1 MAHDERN
8 RSKKYASM
16 DGFIPASSRKRTD
29 GFTPRTL
36 LSARHPNMQ
45 IKPLPAVV
53 QASLPRADRPT
64 NSKAKIRQRRHKRTG
79 KQVIV
84 RSAIVVFAF
93 VLLVGGWLGW
103 RGLTAVNR
111 IFHGNAFSDAH
122 ALFGNARLKGEDKG
136 RVNILLAGDSADDPN
151 HGGAE
156 LTDSIMILSV
166 DTRHHTGFMLSI
178 PRDLW
183 VSMPGWSHQ
192 KINAA
197 NNVTNFNQAG
207 YPKGGMGQLEQIIQT
222 DLGISI
228 NYYTLV
234 NYTALKDVVSTLGG
248 VNVNIQSPDPRG
260 LYDPNISKAD
270 SGPLFLKN
278 GLQTLDG
285 QTALNLARARGDPTY
300 DGRVEYGF
308 PNSDF
313 DRTQH
318 QRQLIVAIEQKASS
332 AGVVANPL
340 KVSRLFSAIGNNIA
354 TDFTIPE
361 VLRAA
366 QLVKGLDI
374 AKLQSLSLSTTGNNP
389 LLRSYTTPSGQLALI
404 PNAGIDNFGQ
414 IQQYYSQLTSSNPIV
429 KESPTSVVLNASD
442 VVGLAHKDQMFLQ
455 NKGFN
460 VLGIADASSIYPKTM
475 IVDITNGQKPQ
486 AKQALE
492 QLFPGSTVATN
503 ASGSPEAAEAR
514 GYTADFIVIL
524 GQDKSAFQ

>member
-1 MAHDERN
+1 
-8 RSKKYASM
+8 M
-16 DGFIPASSRKRTD
+16 DGFIPASTSKRT
-29 GFTPRTL
+29 GRLTPRPL
-36 LSARHPNMQ
+36 LSKRPSPS
-45 IKPLPAVV
+45 IPVKPLQTVV
-53 QASLPRADRPT
+53 QASLPRVEPT
-64 NSKAKIRQRRHKRTG
+64 SNKARINQKHHKWTK
-79 KQVIV
+79 KQAIV
-84 RSAIVVFAF
+84 RSAIAAFAL

-103 RGLTAVNR
+103 KGLTAVNKV
-111 IFHGNAFSDAH
+111 FHGNVFSDAH
-122 ALFGNARLKGEDKG
+122 ALFSNAKLKGEDKG

-156 LTDSIMILSV
+156 LTDSIMILSI
-166 DTRHHTGFMLSI
+166 DTQHHTGFMLSI

-183 VSMPGWSHQ
+183 ISIPGWSHQ

-197 NNVTNFNQAG
+197 NDVTNFNQAG

-222 DLGISI
+222 DLGIPI

-234 NYTALKDVVSTLGG
+234 NYTALKDVVNTLGG
-248 VNVNIQSPDPRG
+248 VSVNIQSSDPRG

-270 SGPLFLKN
+270 SGPLLLKN

-318 QRQLIVAIEQKASS
+318 QRQLIVAIEQRASS

-354 TDFTIPE
+354 TDFTVPE

-366 QLVKGLDI
+366 QLTKGLDI
-374 AKLQSLSLSTTGNNP
+374 SRLQSLSLSSTGSSP
-389 LLRSYTTPSGQLALI
+389 LLRNYMTPGGQLALI
-404 PNAGIDNFGQ
+404 PSAGIDNFGQ
-414 IQQYYSQLTSSNPIV
+414 IQQYYAQLTSSNPIV

-442 VVGLAHKDQMFLQ
+442 VVGLAHKDQALLQ
-455 NKGFN
+455 SKGFN

-475 IVDITNGQKPQ
+475 IIDTTNGQKPQ
-486 AKQALE
+486 SKQALG
-492 QLFPGSTVATN
+492 QLFPASTIVTSV
-503 ASGSPEAAEAR
+503 SGSPEAAEAR

-524 GQDKSAFQ
+524 GQDQKVSH